1 MTNSYKKLLKLVG
14 QINAQK
20 KLEDLLGTIMEGAK
34 ELTFAEASS
43 LMLFDEGTGDLII
56 TVPTGPARAELS
68 GKRIPGGRGIAG
80 WVATHGKPTLVT
92 NVNDDERFI
101 GDLDSEDFKTRNLIA
116 VPLCNAEGKLIGVLE
131 TLNSQNDGFY
141 ENDMDLLNA
150 LAHQAAIAIDRERL
164 FQKSLDAER
173 ATQEL
178 RTAKGI
184 QAQLFP
190 KSNPD
195 VAGYQMFGCSTPALE
210 VGGDYY
216 DFIEGSGNSIYMVIG
231 DVVGKGVPAAILMA
245 SLRAMVRSL
254 LKMDEGLGFV
264 ITKLNALLKADLD
277 SGQFITL
284 FIARLDVDSHHIEYV
299 NAGHN
304 PPFLLDGRTHEVIE
318 LTDGGPILGIMEDLE
333 YQVGKAE
340 FKIGSRLVIF
350 SDGLSEAQN
359 EDGELFDEM
368 RILDYLNSHESQS
381 ASEFS
386 DGLLGEVNSFSKREF
401 QDDDQ
406 SLIVAYRVR

>member
-1 MTNSYKKLLKLVG
+1 MTNNYEKLLKLVG
-14 QINAQK
+14 QINTQK

-43 LMLFDEGTGDLII
+43 LMLFDEGSGDLII

-68 GKRIPGGRGIAG
+68 GKRIPGDRGIAG
-80 WVATHGKPTLVT
+80 WVATNGKPTLVN
-92 NVNDDERFI
+92 NVNEDERFI
-101 GDLDSEDFKTRNLIA
+101 GDLDSGEFKTRNLIA

-131 TLNSQNDGFY
+131 TLNAQNGGFSD
-141 ENDMDLLNA
+141 NDLELLNA

-190 KSNPD
+190 KSNPEI
-195 VAGYQMFGCSTPALE
+195 AGYQMFGSSTPALE

-216 DFIEGSGNSIYMVIG
+216 DFIEGTGNSIYMVIG

-254 LKMDEGLGFV
+254 LKIDEGLGAG
-264 ITKLNALLKADLD
+264 ISKLNALLKADLD

-284 FIARLDVDSHHIEYV
+284 FIARLDVDAHHLEYV

-304 PPFLLDGRTHEVIE
+304 PPFLFDGETHEVIE
-318 LTDGGPILGIMEDLE
+318 LTDGGPILGIMEDVE

-340 FKIGSRLVIF
+340 FKKESRLVIF

-359 EDGELFDEM
+359 EEGELFDEA
-368 RILDYLNSHESQS
+368 RILDYLKNHESQS
-381 ASEFS
+381 ASDFAK
-386 DGLLGEVNSFSKREF
+386 GLLGEVNSFSKREL